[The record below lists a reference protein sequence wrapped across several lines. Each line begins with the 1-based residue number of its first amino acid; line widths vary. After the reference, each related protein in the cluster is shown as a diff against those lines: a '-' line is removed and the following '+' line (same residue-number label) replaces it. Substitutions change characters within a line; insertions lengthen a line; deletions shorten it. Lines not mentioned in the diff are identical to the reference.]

1 MDGVQNANSMLNV
14 NDQTLVSVMGKQ
26 HDRTEIMVKQLQHSF
41 LPTKEITLFNG
52 DPLQYTSFIKCFE
65 HCIEAKTDNDQDRL
79 YYLGDSQP
87 DSQRSHWQLFAYR
100 SNKRLQTGQR
110 TAGVELW

>member
-1 MDGVQNANSMLNV
+1 MDGGQNANSIVNV

-26 HDRTEIMVKQLQHSF
+26 HDLTEIMVKQLQLAL

-52 DPLQYTSFIKCFE
+52 DPLQYTSFIKSFE

-79 YYLGDSQP
+79 YYLGDSQL
-87 DSQRSHWQLFAYR
+87 DSQKNSFA
-100 SNKRLQTGQR
+100 
-110 TAGVELW
+110 AVCI